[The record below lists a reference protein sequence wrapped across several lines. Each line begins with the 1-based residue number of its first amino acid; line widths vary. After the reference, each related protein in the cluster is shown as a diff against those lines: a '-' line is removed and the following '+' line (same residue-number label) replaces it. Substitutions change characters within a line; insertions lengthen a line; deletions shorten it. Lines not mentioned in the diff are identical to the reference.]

1 MDITAI
7 VISIPF
13 LVTLV
18 GLVLSFQNYKLNKK
32 KSDNVDVEK
41 ETEKEARM
49 VRIEADVSYIRLA
62 VDRTESRLE
71 KLEERMD
78 HNEQDIE
85 VLKNKK

>member
-13 LVTLV
+13 LITLL

-32 KSDNVDVEK
+32 KSEDSDVTK

-49 VRIEADVSYIRLA
+49 VNIEADVKYIRLA
-62 VDRTESRLE
+62 VDRTEGRIE
-71 KLEERMD
+71 KLENRMD
-78 HNEQDIE
+78 QVEQDVK
-85 VLKNKK
+85 VLEMKN

>member
-13 LVTLV
+13 LITLL

-32 KSDNVDVEK
+32 KSEDSDVNK

-49 VRIEADVSYIRLA
+49 VNIEADVKYIRLA
-62 VDRTESRLE
+62 VDRTEGRIE
-71 KLEERMD
+71 KLENRMD
-78 HNEQDIE
+78 QVEQDVK
-85 VLKNKK
+85 VLKVKN